1 MCAQFSFS
9 KNLQRRGLCYFIICV
24 VWVIVNAQQQQQQKH
39 PFFKADRQIRFF
51 TCTGDEEIVQEAE
64 EAEVEEAEEPEEAE
78 EAEEAAEAAQ
88 LSENN
93 EDQEIR
99 R

>member
-1 MCAQFSFS
+1 MPKSNS
-9 KNLQRRGLCYFIICV
+9 TKNTLF
-24 VWVIVNAQQQQQQKH
+24 QK
-39 PFFKADRQIRFF
+39 QIGRLWFF
-51 TCTGDEEIVQEAE
+51 TCTGDEEIVQ
-64 EAEVEEAEEPEEAE
+64 EAE